1 MNDRVFLSEMQV
13 KFYYAILQKIRDDEL
28 EDFIL
33 TKHLNLT
40 NEFNT
45 AKQEY
50 KKGKTVNTRNLLNQT
65 NNE

>member
-13 KFYYAILQKIRDDEL
+13 KFYYAILQKIRDDEI

-33 TKHLNLT
+33 AKHLNLT

-45 AKQEY
+45 AKQEQ
-50 KKGKTVNTRNLLNQT
+50 KKGKTINPRNYLNQI